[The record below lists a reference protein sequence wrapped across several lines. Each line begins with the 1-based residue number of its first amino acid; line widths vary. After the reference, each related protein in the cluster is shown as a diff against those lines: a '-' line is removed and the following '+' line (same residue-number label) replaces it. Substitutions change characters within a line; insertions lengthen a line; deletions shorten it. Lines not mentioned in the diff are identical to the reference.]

1 MWNEEVHSSSLVDW
15 VTLGPA
21 AGNLEGARVGAEF
34 ISGRVDELIRNWDER
49 DSSTSRY
56 GSEESHEDAVDLRRL
71 GLGM

>member
-1 MWNEEVHSSSLVDW
+1 LGDA
-15 VTLGPA
+15 GPA

-49 DSSTSRY
+49 DSRY
-56 GSEESHEDAVDLRRL
+56 GSEESHEDAVNLRRL